1 VSVERISVESKKE
14 LEQMVSNEINQIEK
28 NLTVICTQVPI
39 NDKITIDALCHD
51 ENGQLVILQVNV
63 NEDDTALLQ
72 GIQSLDYVDKFKSFL
87 KMTYGKHK
95 IDDKEK
101 PRLILVAPN
110 FSDTL
115 RHIVQNIQGLR
126 IELYEWEYLK
136 IGDHKGLHLQS
147 IFTWKPTNWKPAE
160 KPMEENEPK
169 PLEKKNEQKPMKKKE
184 PAPTPEKKEEAKPE
198 PPKPQPETKQ
208 PEQPKQEAPKFPAPK
223 PADKPKED
231 EDFFKL
237 PTKEEQPKKKR
248 FF

>member
-1 VSVERISVESKKE
+1 MSVERIAIENKQE
-14 LEQMVSNEINQIEK
+14 LEQMISKEINQIEK
-28 NLTVICTQVPI
+28 DLTVICTQVPI
-39 NDKITIDALCHD
+39 NDKTTIDALCHD
-51 ENGQLVILQVNV
+51 ENGQLVILQVSTG
-63 NEDDTALLQ
+63 EDDTALLQ

-87 KMTYGKHK
+87 KMTYSKHK

-136 IGDHKGLHLQS
+136 IGDHRGLHLQS
-147 IFTWKPTNWKPAE
+147 IFTWKPANWKPAE
-160 KPMEENEPK
+160 KPVEETESK
-169 PLEKKNEQKPMKKKE
+169 PVEKKNDQKTQKKKE
-184 PAPTPEKKEEAKPE
+184 PASAEKKEEAKLE
-198 PPKPQPETKQ
+198 PLKPQPETEQ
-208 PEQPKQEAPKFPAPK
+208 PEQPKEEFPSP
-223 PADKPKED
+223 PQHEEE

-237 PTKEEQPKKKR
+237 PRKEEQPKKKR

>member
-1 VSVERISVESKKE
+1 MSVERISVESKQE
-14 LEQMVSNEINQIEK
+14 LEQMITKEIGQIEK

-39 NDKITIDALCHD
+39 NDKTTIDALCHD

-63 NEDDTALLQ
+63 NEDDNALLQ

-110 FSDTL
+110 FSETL
-115 RHIVQNIQGLR
+115 RHTVQHIHGLH

-147 IFTWKPTNWKPAE
+147 IFTWKPTDWKPAE
-160 KPMEENEPK
+160 TPKEEKEPEKEPK
-169 PLEKKNEQKPMKKKE
+169 PVERKSEPKSAKKKE
-184 PAPTPEKKEEAKPE
+184 PMPPMPEKREEAKPE
-198 PPKPQPETKQ
+198 PPKP
-208 PEQPKQEAPKFPAPK
+208 K
-223 PADKPKED
+223 PDQ
-231 EDFFKL
+231 
-237 PTKEEQPKKKR
+237 TKEEPSMSPAPTPAETPEEEPFWKQEKEEPQKKKR

>member
-14 LEQMVSNEINQIEK
+14 LDQMISNEISQIEK

-39 NDKITIDALCHD
+39 NDKTTIDALCHD

-95 IDDKEK
+95 IDDKET

-115 RHIVQNIQGLR
+115 RHIVQHMQGLR

-147 IFTWKPTNWKPAE
+147 IFTWKPANWKPAE
-160 KPMEENEPK
+160 KSMEENGPK

-184 PAPTPEKKEEAKPE
+184 QAPMSEKKEEAKPE
-198 PPKPQPETKQ
+198 QSKPQPETKQ
-208 PEQPKQEAPKFPAPK
+208 PEQEAPKFPTPQQE
-223 PADKPKED
+223 DKQKED
-231 EDFFKL
+231 KDFFKL

>member
-14 LEQMVSNEINQIEK
+14 LEQMITNEINQIEK

-39 NDKITIDALCHD
+39 NDKMTIDALCHD

-63 NEDDTALLQ
+63 NEDDTALLH

-87 KMTYGKHK
+87 KMTYSKHK

-110 FSDTL
+110 FSETL

-136 IGDHKGLHLQS
+136 IGDYKGLHLQS
-147 IFTWKPTNWKPAE
+147 IFTWKPANWKPIE

-184 PAPTPEKKEEAKPE
+184 PAPTSEKKEEAKTE
-198 PPKPQPETKQ
+198 PSKPQSEAKQ
-208 PEQPKQEAPKFPAPK
+208 PEQSKQEAPKFPTPQQE
-223 PADKPKED
+223 DKQKED
-231 EDFFKL
+231 KDFFKL
-237 PTKEEQPKKKR
+237 PAKEEQPKKKR